1 MPAAI
6 EQATRVLKDNH
17 FKITKQRTAMIEFL
31 VGTATNR
38 FVDVTSID
46 EFMRKTFPKMSHNTI
61 YRNISEFADLGIV
74 ERQVQGDPELYTAS
88 RTHRTRELLRRIQ
101 LILDHHQ
108 FRHTRQSADWV
119 WQNGPFPPPS
129 SSTHRRRQRPLS
141 GMGRRVKSPF

>member
-46 EFMRKTFPKMSHNTI
+46 EFMRKTFPNLPTLELLKDKFKVTGLRLSFSVTSNK
-61 YRNISEFADLGIV
+61 NIITTLFVVTVVRSSN
-74 ERQVQGDPELYTAS
+74 S
-88 RTHRTRELLRRIQ
+88 RTAH
-101 LILDHHQ
+101 
-108 FRHTRQSADWV
+108 
-119 WQNGPFPPPS
+119 
-129 SSTHRRRQRPLS
+129 
-141 GMGRRVKSPF
+141 